1 MAWPSS
7 FTKEPKYKLPHWVP
21 KDSGTLQSPKPG
33 AWLKDKLE
41 KTRNNGQIFI
51 SKKKPLDYKHNEG
64 RTFLSL
70 HLSISETSTVPGN
83 HSSCA
88 SVWMKQR
95 GQPYPQRPGSYS
107 SPASRLCTGFSEQS
121 LETAIL
127 PV

>member
-1 MAWPSS
+1 MARLSS
-7 FTKEPKYKLPHWVP
+7 FTKEPKYKLSHWVP

-33 AWLKDKLE
+33 AWLRDTLE

-51 SKKKPLDYKHNEG
+51 SKRKPLDYKHHEG
-64 RTFLSL
+64 RTCLSL
-70 HLSISETSTVPGN
+70 HLSISETSTVLGN

-88 SVWMKQR
+88 SVWMKRR
-95 GQPYPQRPGSYS
+95 GWPYPQRPGSYS